1 MKATKHFI
9 LALATML
16 LLPKAVWGQEPEP
29 TTTDINTCTI
39 TVSPNVLTYTG
50 TEQTVDVTVTSG
62 SATLTPN
69 TDYEVS
75 GNKGT
80 NAGSYTITVTG
91 KGNYSGEANNVGFT
105 ILARNISE
113 VTATEVKKMTWTG
126 NVITPSINGQQTND
140 NNITLAYNSYQLNG
154 ADFTYTSVP
163 TTIKEVG
170 GYILT
175 FEGRGNFTG
184 TKLLVV
190 HVVKDIATITGLETD
205 KLILRDGTTWTKG
218 GDWTTLPLVLKDGST
233 TLTNAT
239 DYSIS
244 VYQTQDDATNNT
256 NELTAIAADGIYYVK
271 STGKGTYGNS
281 NVYKV
286 YVLDEYTRNNDN
298 TFDLRLTSA
307 SREGVFAMIENAT
320 GTAVI
325 DASTT
330 VLTVTEPK
338 VKCGDENITLTLTG
352 IGTGAFKNC
361 TGLTGVNLLA
371 ITTITEIAD
380 GAFEGCTALR
390 YIDLA
395 NAKDFT
401 PSSLQRNIA
410 ASPFYGVPK
419 QALVYLNGTTFTGE
433 NYVYRPGDGTDYFC
447 ELCKIYDDMSGNQ
460 LGFSETDGYKWA
472 FENRH
477 NFTAYTLENT
487 RMLTAGRHYTVCLPY
502 SLDIPNTFK
511 AYTLDAASSNLFGF
525 REVTG
530 KLALG
535 TNSYPVPYVII
546 PSASG
551 QLLSATNVLVQECK
565 EEDMTAKLEENK
577 VAVGGYAMYPN
588 MRYSAGSG
596 EYIMQ
601 YNNGNPT
608 WKSIGTTTG
617 YDGACILP
625 MRAYIEELTGNGSR
639 EKIGVRFTNQ
649 DGTTMIYD
657 QESLL
662 PNDCPEARFDLQGRR
677 VDGIIKPGVYIQ
689 NGKKLVLTGK

>member
-1 MKATKHFI
+1 MNTMKQYI
-9 LALATML
+9 LVIVAML
-16 LLPKAVWGQEPEP
+16 LMPTAVAWGQEQ
-29 TTTDINTCTI
+29 TTSINTCTI
-39 TVSPNVLTYTG
+39 
-50 TEQTVDVTVTSG
+50 E
-62 SATLTPN
+62 
-69 TDYEVS
+69 
-75 GNKGT
+75 
-80 NAGSYTITVTG
+80 
-91 KGNYSGEANNVGFT
+91 NNRL
-105 ILARNISE
+105 IL
-113 VTATEVKKMTWTG
+113 
-126 NVITPSINGQQTND
+126 
-140 NNITLAYNSYQLNG
+140 LNG
-154 ADFTYTSVP
+154 TA
-163 TTIKEVG
+163 
-170 GYILT
+170 
-175 FEGRGNFTG
+175 
-184 TKLLVV
+184 
-190 HVVKDIATITGLETD
+190 
-205 KLILRDGTTWTKG
+205 WTKG
-218 GDWTTLPLVLKDGST
+218 NAEPYWGALPLVLKDGTST
-233 TLTNAT
+233 LANGT
-239 DYSIS
+239 DYSVS
-244 VYQTQDDATNNT
+244 VYSKQEDATNNT
-256 NELTAIAADGIYYVK
+256 NELTTITTDGIYYVK

-281 NVYKV
+281 RTDIV
-286 YVLDEYTRNNDN
+286 YVLSEYYSRNATGKNDN
-298 TFDLRLTSA
+298 KFDLHLTSA
-307 SREGVFAMIENAT
+307 SSEGVFAMIENAA

-338 VKCGDENITLTLTG
+338 VKCGDENIPLTLTG

-361 TGLTGVNLLA
+361 TGLTGVNLFA

-401 PSSLQRNIA
+401 PTSLQRNIA

-433 NYVYRPGDGTDYFC
+433 NYVYKPGDGTDYFC

-530 KLALG
+530 KLAIG
-535 TNSYPVPYVII
+535 TNYYPVPYVII

-551 QLLSATNVLVQECK
+551 QLLSATNVLMQEFK
-565 EEDMTAKLEENK
+565 QEDMADKLEANK

-588 MRYSAGSG
+588 MRYRAGSG

-677 VDGIIKPGVYIQ
+677 VDYIVKPGVYIQ
-689 NGKKLVLTGK
+689 NGKKVVLTGN

>member
-9 LALATML
+9 LALATIL
-16 LLPKAVWGQEPEP
+16 LQPKAVWGQEP
-29 TTTDINTCTI
+29 TDI
-39 TVSPNVLTYTG
+39 SG
-50 TEQTVDVTVTSG
+50 ASVTVNNDKVI
-62 SATLTPN
+62 LPN
-69 TDYEVS
+69 
-75 GNKGT
+75 
-80 NAGSYTITVTG
+80 
-91 KGNYSGEANNVGFT
+91 
-105 ILARNISE
+105 
-113 VTATEVKKMTWTG
+113 
-126 NVITPSINGQQTND
+126 
-140 NNITLAYNSYQLNG
+140 
-154 ADFTYTSVP
+154 
-163 TTIKEVG
+163 
-170 GYILT
+170 
-175 FEGRGNFTG
+175 
-184 TKLLVV
+184 
-190 HVVKDIATITGLETD
+190 
-205 KLILRDGTTWTKG
+205 GTTWSST
-218 GDWTTLPLVLKDGST
+218 WENLPLVVRDGST
-233 TLTNAT
+233 TLAIGT
-239 DYSIS
+239 DYDMKVFSTEES
-244 VYQTQDDATNNT
+244 ANNDEEST
-256 NELTAIAADGIYYVK
+256 DVVTTIESDGIYYARI
-271 STGKGTYGNS
+271 TGKVMYTGKRTLTF
-281 NVYKV
+281 
-286 YVLDEYTRNNDN
+286 YVLQEYYGKN
-298 TFDLRLTSA
+298 TTGKNENAFDLHLTSA
-307 SREGVFAMIENAT
+307 SSEGVFAMIENAT
-320 GTAVI
+320 HTAVI

-330 VLTVTEPK
+330 VLTANAEPK
-338 VKCGDENITLTLTG
+338 VKCGNENIPLTLTG

-361 TGLTGVNLLA
+361 TGLTGVNLFA

-395 NAKDFT
+395 NAKGFT

-433 NYVYRPGDGTDYFC
+433 NYVYKPGDGTDYFC

-487 RMLTAGRHYTVCLPY
+487 RMLTAGRPYTVCLPY

-535 TNSYPVPYVII
+535 TNYYPVPYVII

-551 QLLSATNVLVQECK
+551 QLLSATNVLVQEFK
-565 EEDMTAKLEENK
+565 EEYMDSKLEANK

-588 MRYSAGSG
+588 MRYRAGSG

-608 WKSIGTTTG
+608 WKPIDTTTG
-617 YDGACILP
+617 YNHACILP
-625 MRAYIEELTGNGSR
+625 MRAYIKHNGSGSR
-639 EKIGVRFTNQ
+639 EKMGVRFTNL
-649 DGTTMIYD
+649 DGTTMVYD

>member
-9 LALATML
+9 LALATIL
-16 LLPKAVWGQEPEP
+16 LQPKAVWGQEP
-29 TTTDINTCTI
+29 TDI
-39 TVSPNVLTYTG
+39 SG
-50 TEQTVDVTVTSG
+50 ASVTVNNDKVI
-62 SATLTPN
+62 LPN
-69 TDYEVS
+69 
-75 GNKGT
+75 
-80 NAGSYTITVTG
+80 
-91 KGNYSGEANNVGFT
+91 
-105 ILARNISE
+105 
-113 VTATEVKKMTWTG
+113 
-126 NVITPSINGQQTND
+126 
-140 NNITLAYNSYQLNG
+140 
-154 ADFTYTSVP
+154 
-163 TTIKEVG
+163 
-170 GYILT
+170 
-175 FEGRGNFTG
+175 
-184 TKLLVV
+184 
-190 HVVKDIATITGLETD
+190 
-205 KLILRDGTTWTKG
+205 GTTWSST
-218 GDWTTLPLVLKDGST
+218 WENLPLVVRDGST
-233 TLTNAT
+233 TLAIGT
-239 DYSIS
+239 DYDMKVFSTEES
-244 VYQTQDDATNNT
+244 ANNDEEST
-256 NELTAIAADGIYYVK
+256 DVVTTIESDGIYYARI
-271 STGKGTYGNS
+271 TGKVMYTGKRTLTF
-281 NVYKV
+281 
-286 YVLDEYTRNNDN
+286 YVLQEYYGKN
-298 TFDLRLTSA
+298 TTGKNENAFDLHLTSA
-307 SREGVFAMIENAT
+307 TSEGVFAMIENAT
-320 GTAVI
+320 HTAVI

-330 VLTVTEPK
+330 VLTANAEPK
-338 VKCGDENITLTLTG
+338 VKCGNENIPLTLTG

-361 TGLTGVNLLA
+361 TGLTGVNLFA

-395 NAKDFT
+395 NAKGFT

-433 NYVYRPGDGTDYFC
+433 NYVYKPGDGTDYFC

-511 AYTLDAASSNLFGF
+511 AYTLDAASSKLFGF

-530 KLALG
+530 KLAIG
-535 TNSYPVPYVII
+535 TNYYPVPYVII

-551 QLLSATNVLVQECK
+551 QLLSATNVLVQEFK
-565 EEDMTAKLEENK
+565 EEYMDSKLEANK
-577 VAVGGYAMYPN
+577 VAVDGYAMYPN
-588 MRYSAGSG
+588 MRYRAGSG

-608 WKSIGTTTG
+608 WKPIDATAG
-617 YDGACILP
+617 YNHACILP
-625 MRAYIEELTGNGSR
+625 MRAYIKHYGSGSR
-639 EKIGVRFTNQ
+639 EKIGVRFTNL
-649 DGTTMIYD
+649 DGITMVYD

>member
-1 MKATKHFI
+1 
-9 LALATML
+9 ML
-16 LLPKAVWGQEPEP
+16 FLPKAVWGQEPEP
-29 TTTDINTCTI
+29 PTTDINTCTI

-50 TEQTVDVTVTSG
+50 TEQTVNVTVTSG
-62 SATLTPN
+62 SNSLTLN

-80 NAGSYTITVTG
+80 NANDYTITVTG
-91 KGNYSGEANNVGFT
+91 KGSYSGKAYKSFT
-105 ILARNISE
+105 ILKRDISE
-113 VTATEVKKMTWTG
+113 VTATEVNKMTWTG
-126 NVITPSINGQQTND
+126 NVITPSINDQQTND
-140 NNITLAYNSYQLNG
+140 NNIILAYSNYQLKG
-154 ADFTYTSVP
+154 ATPVDFTYTSVP

-170 GYILT
+170 DYTLT
-175 FEGRGNFTG
+175 FEGQGNFTG
-184 TKLLVV
+184 TKQLVV

-205 KLILRDGTTWTKG
+205 KLILPYDMTWTKG
-218 GDWTTLPLVLKDGST
+218 EDWTTTTLPLVLKDGST

-244 VYQTQDDATNNT
+244 VYQTQENATNNT
-256 NELTAIAADGIYYVK
+256 GEVNAIATDGIYYVK
-271 STGKGTYGNS
+271 YTGKGTYGNS
-281 NVYKV
+281 KVYKV
-286 YVLDEYTRNNDN
+286 YVLDEYTRNNEN
-298 TFDLRLTSA
+298 AFDLHLTSA
-307 SREGVFAMIENAT
+307 SSEGVFAMIENAA

-338 VKCGDENITLTLTG
+338 VKCGNENIPLTLTG

-361 TGLTGVNLLA
+361 TGLTGVNLFA

-433 NYVYRPGDGTDYFC
+433 NYVYKPGDGTDYFC

-530 KLALG
+530 KLAIG
-535 TNSYPVPYVII
+535 TNYYPVPYVII

-551 QLLSATNVLVQECK
+551 QLLSATNVLVQEFK
-565 EEDMTAKLEENK
+565 QEDMADKLEANK

-588 MRYSAGSG
+588 MRYRAGSG

-608 WKSIGTTTG
+608 WKPIDATAG
-617 YDGACILP
+617 YNHECILP
-625 MRAYIEELTGNGSR
+625 MRAYIKHNGSGSR
-639 EKIGVRFTNQ
+639 EKTGVRFTNL
-649 DGTTMIYD
+649 DGTTMVYD